1 MSVDFELQAES
12 RTERGKGASRRLRRA
27 GRLPAIIYGAG
38 KEPMSITLDHSAVW
52 LCQEHEAFYSHILN
66 VTIDGRLEKAIVRDL
81 QRHPYKP
88 FLVHMDLQR
97 VSENEAVRVHVPLH
111 FLNEETCV
119 GVKKGGGMLSHQS
132 VEVEVE
138 CLPRDLPEYIE
149 VDVGEMNVG
158 DSVHLSELVLPQG
171 VALTALAQG
180 PDHDLPVVSV
190 LKTRG
195 GSAAEDEDEGA
206 EGGEESP
213 EA

>member
-1 MSVDFELQAES
+1 MSANFELQAES

-38 KEPMSITLDHSAVW
+38 KEPVSITLDHSAVW
-52 LCQEHEAFYSHILN
+52 LSQEYEAFYSHILN
-66 VTIDGRLEKAIVRDL
+66 VTVDGKLEKAIVRDL

-97 VSENEAVRVHVPLH
+97 VSDNEPVRVHVPLH

-149 VDVGEMNVG
+149 VDVGEMSVG
-158 DSVHLSELVLPQG
+158 DSLHLSQLTLPQG
-171 VALTALAQG
+171 VSLTALAQG

-195 GSAAEDEDEGA
+195 ASTAEDEES
-206 EGGEESP
+206 EGGEETP